1 MPSWFKK
8 VFNSEAVAPVK
19 VQNGPSAS
27 AMPATTAA
35 SKPPAPSKRPAPMPE
50 YGERRVVH
58 APILAPEE
66 EQSSW
71 SEEIRIKARVS
82 KDMTSCTL
90 MVDRPVLDGLSAW
103 LPGARWATDVSPLAV
118 KLFTVEGVGTVL
130 LHNTTVTIT
139 LAYGNT
145 RAWDDLAAEAGA
157 VIREHLK
164 SGEPVVS
171 QAFLDS
177 VPPEE
182 DVRHRIQSCIDL
194 EVNPG
199 IAAHSGVITLER
211 VEGNTIF
218 ITMGGGCQGCAAST
232 VTLRQGI
239 HTSFRQTVPQI
250 GAIYDETDHAAGRNP
265 FYSELPAGMT

>member
-19 VQNGPSAS
+19 VQNGPAAAS
-27 AMPATTAA
+27 QSATTAVPA
-35 SKPPAPSKRPAPMPE
+35 APKPPAPAKRPAPMSE

-71 SEEIRIKARVS
+71 SDEIRIKARVS

-103 LPGARWATDVSPLAV
+103 LPGAKWAKDVSALAV
-118 KLFTVEGVGTVL
+118 KLFAVDGVGTVL

-145 RAWDDLAAEAGA
+145 RPWDDLASEAGA
-157 VIREHLK
+157 VVREHLK

-182 DVRHRIQSCIDL
+182 DVRHRIQSCIAL
-194 EVNPG
+194 
-199 IAAHSGVITLER
+199 
-211 VEGNTIF
+211 
-218 ITMGGGCQGCAAST
+218 
-232 VTLRQGI
+232 
-239 HTSFRQTVPQI
+239 
-250 GAIYDETDHAAGRNP
+250 
-265 FYSELPAGMT
+265 